1 VLVCLAGTEQYIPV
15 VTSGDFDEI
24 LYADTKRCP
33 HLKVLMQA
41 SEAMLK
47 GGSGANI
54 KGSQRGV
61 WGFEEIRGDNSG
73 CRGLGTCP
81 CVWCVC
87 VWGGVEV
94 EWVDECG
101 VCVERAVQPAG
112 SPLSVRPV

>member
-1 VLVCLAGTEQYIPV
+1 MLVCLAGTEQYIPV

-61 WGFEEIRGDNSG
+61 WGSGEIGGITADAG
-73 CRGLGTCP
+73 
-81 CVWCVC
+81 
-87 VWGGVEV
+87 VWGRVLV
-94 EWVDECG
+94 FG
-101 VCVERAVQPAG
+101 VCVGGGAVG
-112 SPLSVRPV
+112 G